1 MRELEYSL
9 TLHSTLQ
16 AIAVQ
21 LFHRFGRKSD
31 RLIFAV
37 VCDLR
42 VASHRAQISWIW
54 RSRVSDRAVAFVMTW
69 RSGQP
74 FVVARSL
81 YYAHRPGPDGQGC
94 SHLGPGQLGSTG
106 VALGVFIIAR
116 PLESVAVFALVIAIW
131 ALIDGLTG
139 IVHAFDVR
147 PFVSQWWLMLLSGL
161 ISFAFGLFALY
172 DYPVLS
178 LVFAVVWVSWW
189 LVLSAEWLIGDRA
202 PCLARNAPLG
212 GRRRGVRL
220 RPWPRVYWW
229 LRRGGSSACRFGWR
243 LHVRRRLFDR
253 F

>member
-1 MRELEYSL
+1 MADGRVGTSARSCSPNCLQHSLAKAPTCAHMTEMSTLFARTSMRELEYSL

-81 YYAHRPGPDGQGC
+81 SYAHRPGPDGQGC

-106 VALGVFIIAR
+106 VALG
-116 PLESVAVFALVIAIW
+116 
-131 ALIDGLTG
+131 GHG
-139 IVHAFDVR
+139 
-147 PFVSQWWLMLLSGL
+147 
-161 ISFAFGLFALY
+161 
-172 DYPVLS
+172 
-178 LVFAVVWVSWW
+178 WVSAGCQSRIQSR
-189 LVLSAEWLIGDRA
+189 LSAG
-202 PCLARNAPLG
+202 CG
-212 GRRRGVRL
+212 
-220 RPWPRVYWW
+220 
-229 LRRGGSSACRFGWR
+229 
-243 LHVRRRLFDR
+243 
-253 F
+253 